1 MNNQDL
7 YHKIYM
13 LTKLL
18 YKTIHNMSK
27 EYKFTIGQDAIDL
40 CWNCLDKYFEINSL
54 KDDEKLVEIKKMSAY
69 FDKLKC
75 RLRMAQEVGVIN
87 EKHFVH
93 LQENY
98 IFSIGDQIGGW
109 LKWAEKV
116 GVGD

>member
-1 MNNQDL
+1 
-7 YHKIYM
+7 M

-18 YKTIHNMSK
+18 YKSVHNMPK
-27 EYKFTIGQDAIDL
+27 EYKFTIGQEMIML
-40 CWNCLDKYFEINSL
+40 CWRCLDGYFEANSL
-54 KDDEKLVEIKKMSAY
+54 ENEHKFPVIKKLSSD

-75 RLRMAQEVGVIN
+75 RLRMTQEIGAIS

-109 LKWAEKV
+109 LNWANEQRV
-116 GVGD
+116 TNTEFVMQG